1 LSFVLVVERVILRVG
16 RWINMMVLGG
26 FGVATC
32 QRFLVHGHG
41 WKAIAGEMLN
51 VDEDSGAGAGYF
63 MRA

>member
-1 LSFVLVVERVILRVG
+1 
-16 RWINMMVLGG
+16 MMVLGG